1 MEPSLLNGSISL
13 YSIKRSLH
21 NTGGTFAFGTSP
33 MQLSSLQ
40 SIFRISADGVE
51 GFLRNTALVLLWC
64 CSRVRYPFGKF
75 FPGIIRPFFRIF
87 NEVKKAL
94 GNFPQPQ
101 IFADTMIAA
110 LLVFR
115 GMRRAT

>member
-1 MEPSLLNGSISL
+1 
-13 YSIKRSLH
+13 
-21 NTGGTFAFGTSP
+21 

-51 GFLRNTALVLLWC
+51 GFLCNTALVLLWY

-101 IFADTMIAA
+101 IFADTRSAA

-115 GMRRAT
+115 GMQRAT